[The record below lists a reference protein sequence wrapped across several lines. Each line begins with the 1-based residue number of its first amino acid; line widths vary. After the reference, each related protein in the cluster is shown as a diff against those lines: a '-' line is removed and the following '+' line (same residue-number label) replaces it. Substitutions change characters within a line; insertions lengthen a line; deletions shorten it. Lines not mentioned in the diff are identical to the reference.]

1 MNTVIRARIDERV
14 KEEAAAVLEAIGLT
28 VSDAFRLLMVRTA
41 TEKRLP
47 FEPLVPNEETVAT
60 MLAARRR
67 ESVDVDGAEPVVGE
81 SNAVGERNDGRLRD
95 ALIDLDEVVTDA
107 VEEGFPRPTDDA
119 IQNARRLLIQSY
131 AIAPQRF
138 EVYPTADGEIA
149 LDLPNDRGSVILLCD
164 SRGGALCLVNV
175 NGVRRRAR
183 YSSTTK
189 LPDGFVREA
198 LTELA
203 SY

>member
-41 TEKRLP
+41 AEKRLP
-47 FEPLVPNEETVAT
+47 FEPLVPSEETVAA
-60 MLAARRR
+60 MLAARR
-67 ESVDVDGAEPVVGE
+67 SDLV
-81 SNAVGERNDGRLRD
+81 AVGRPDEGQDHLRA
-95 ALIDLDEVVTDA
+95 ALSDLDEAVTDA
-107 VEEGFPRPTDDA
+107 AEEGFPKPTGDA
-119 IQNARRLLIQSY
+119 IQSARRLLTQLY

-149 LDLPNDRGSVILLCD
+149 LDLPNERGSVILLCD
-164 SRGGALCLVNV
+164 SQGGALCLVNV
-175 NGVRRRAR
+175 NGVQRRAR
-183 YSSTTK
+183 YSTVTS

-198 LTELA
+198 LIELG
-203 SY
+203 S

>member
-47 FEPLVPNEETVAT
+47 FEPLVPSEETVAA
-60 MLAARRR
+60 MLAARRADAGAVGR
-67 ESVDVDGAEPVVGE
+67 PGELTAEP
-81 SNAVGERNDGRLRD
+81 NAADAECQDPLRA
-95 ALIDLDEVVTDA
+95 ALSDLDEAVTDA
-107 VEEGFPRPTDDA
+107 AEEGFPRPTDEA
-119 IQNARRLLIQSY
+119 IQSARRLLTQMY

-149 LDLPNDRGSVILLCD
+149 LDLPHERGSVILLCD
-164 SRGGALCLVNV
+164 SRGGALCLVNA
-175 NGVRRRAR
+175 NGVQRRAR
-183 YSSTTK
+183 YSTATS

-198 LTELA
+198 LIELG
-203 SY
+203 S

>member
-41 TEKRLP
+41 AEKRLP
-47 FEPLVPNEETVAT
+47 FEPLVPSEETVAA
-60 MLAARRR
+60 MLAARRADL
-67 ESVDVDGAEPVVGE
+67 V
-81 SNAVGERNDGRLRD
+81 AVGRPHEDQDRLRA
-95 ALIDLDEVVTDA
+95 ALSDLDEAVTDA
-107 VEEGFPRPTDDA
+107 AEEGFPKPTGDA
-119 IQNARRLLIQSY
+119 IQSARLLLTQMY

-149 LDLPNDRGSVILLCD
+149 LDLPSERGSVILLCD
-164 SRGGALCLVNV
+164 SRGGALCLVNA
-175 NGVRRRAR
+175 NGIQRRAR
-183 YSSTTK
+183 YSTVTG

-198 LTELA
+198 LIELG
-203 SY
+203 S

>member
-47 FEPLVPNEETVAT
+47 FEPLVPSEETVAA
-60 MLAARRR
+60 MLAARRAD
-67 ESVDVDGAEPVVGE
+67 SVAVGRPGELTAEPNATDEE
-81 SNAVGERNDGRLRD
+81 SQDPLRA
-95 ALIDLDEVVTDA
+95 ALSDLDEAVTDA
-107 VEEGFPRPTDDA
+107 AEEGFPRPTDDA
-119 IQNARRLLIQSY
+119 IQSATRLLTQMY

-149 LDLPNDRGSVILLCD
+149 LDLPHERGSVILLCD
-164 SRGGALCLVNV
+164 SRGGALCLVNA
-175 NGVRRRAR
+175 NGVQRRAR
-183 YSSTTK
+183 YSTATS

-198 LTELA
+198 LIELGT
-203 SY
+203 

>member
-47 FEPLVPNEETVAT
+47 FEPLVPSEETVVA
-60 MLAARRR
+60 MLASRRA
-67 ESVDVDGAEPVVGE
+67 EFAAVDRPEELTTEPSADDDE
-81 SNAVGERNDGRLRD
+81 DQDRLRA
-95 ALIDLDEVVTDA
+95 ALSDLDEAVTDA
-107 VEEGFPRPTDDA
+107 AEEGFPRPTDDA
-119 IQNARRLLIQSY
+119 IQSARRLLTQMY

-149 LDLPNDRGSVILLCD
+149 LDLPNERGSVILLCD
-164 SRGGALCLVNV
+164 PRGGALCLVNA
-175 NGVRRRAR
+175 NGVQRRAR
-183 YSSTTK
+183 YSTATS

-198 LTELA
+198 LIELGF
-203 SY
+203 

>member
-47 FEPLVPNEETVAT
+47 FEPLVPSEETVAA
-60 MLAARRR
+60 MLAARRAD
-67 ESVDVDGAEPVVGE
+67 SVAAGRPGELTAEPNAADEE
-81 SNAVGERNDGRLRD
+81 SQVPLRA
-95 ALIDLDEVVTDA
+95 ALSDLDEAVTDA
-107 VEEGFPRPTDDA
+107 AEEGFPRPTDDA
-119 IQNARRLLIQSY
+119 IQSARRLLTQMY

-149 LDLPNDRGSVILLCD
+149 LDLPHERGSVILLCD
-164 SRGGALCLVNV
+164 SRGGALCLVNA
-175 NGVRRRAR
+175 NGVQRRAR
-183 YSSTTK
+183 YSTATS

-198 LTELA
+198 LTELGF
-203 SY
+203 

>member
-47 FEPLVPNEETVAT
+47 FEPLIPSEETVAA
-60 MLAARRR
+60 MLAARR
-67 ESVDVDGAEPVVGE
+67 VDWVATGRPEKLTAGPHAADDE
-81 SNAVGERNDGRLRD
+81 DQDRLRA
-95 ALIDLDEVVTDA
+95 ALSDLDEAVTDA
-107 VEEGFPRPTDDA
+107 AEEGFPRPTRDA
-119 IQNARRLLIQSY
+119 IQSARRLLTQMY

-149 LDLPNDRGSVILLCD
+149 LDLPNERGSVILLCD
-164 SRGGALCLVNV
+164 SRGGALCLVNA
-175 NGVRRRAR
+175 NGVQRRAR
-183 YSSTTK
+183 YSTAAS

-198 LTELA
+198 LIEVG
-203 SY
+203 S

>member
-47 FEPLVPNEETVAT
+47 FEPLVPSEETVAA
-60 MLAARRR
+60 MLAARRAD
-67 ESVDVDGAEPVVGE
+67 SVAAGRPGELTAEPNAADEE
-81 SNAVGERNDGRLRD
+81 SQVPLRA
-95 ALIDLDEVVTDA
+95 ALSDLDEAVTDA
-107 VEEGFPRPTDDA
+107 AEEGFPRPTDDA
-119 IQNARRLLIQSY
+119 IQSARRLLTQMY

-149 LDLPNDRGSVILLCD
+149 LDLPHERGSVILLCD
-164 SRGGALCLVNV
+164 SRGGALCLVNA
-175 NGVRRRAR
+175 NGVQRRAR
-183 YSSTTK
+183 YSTATS

-198 LTELA
+198 LIELG
-203 SY
+203 S

>member
-47 FEPLVPNEETVAT
+47 FEPLVPSEETVAA
-60 MLAARRR
+60 MLAARRADAVAVGR
-67 ESVDVDGAEPVVGE
+67 PGELTAEPNAADDE
-81 SNAVGERNDGRLRD
+81 SQDPLRA
-95 ALIDLDEVVTDA
+95 ALSDLDEAVTDA
-107 VEEGFPRPTDDA
+107 KEEGFPRPNDDA
-119 IQNARRLLIQSY
+119 IQSARRLLTQMF

-149 LDLPNDRGSVILLCD
+149 LDLPHERGSVILLCD
-164 SRGGALCLVNV
+164 SRGGALCLVNA
-175 NGVRRRAR
+175 NGVQRRAR
-183 YSSTTK
+183 YSTATS

-198 LTELA
+198 LIELG
-203 SY
+203 S

>member
-47 FEPLVPNEETVAT
+47 FEPLVPSEETVAARI
-60 MLAARRR
+60 AAGRADLGAVGRPEER
-67 ESVDVDGAEPVVGE
+67 TAEP
-81 SNAVGERNDGRLRD
+81 NADDENPDRLRA
-95 ALIDLDEVVTDA
+95 ALSDLDEAVTDA
-107 VEEGFPRPTDDA
+107 AEEGFPRPSRDA
-119 IQNARRLLIQSY
+119 IQSARRLLTQMY

-149 LDLPNDRGSVILLCD
+149 LDLPNERGSVILLCD
-164 SRGGALCLVNV
+164 SRGGALCLVNA
-175 NGVRRRAR
+175 NGVQRRAR
-183 YSSTTK
+183 YSTATS

-198 LTELA
+198 LIELG
-203 SY
+203 S

>member
-1 MNTVIRARIDERV
+1 MNTVVRARIDERI

-47 FEPLVPNEETVAT
+47 FEPLVPSEETVAV
-60 MLAARRR
+60 MLAARRADLGAVGR
-67 ESVDVDGAEPVVGE
+67 PEELTAEP
-81 SNAVGERNDGRLRD
+81 NAADDENQDRLRA
-95 ALIDLDEVVTDA
+95 ALSDLDGVVTDA
-107 VEEGFPRPTDDA
+107 AEEGFPTPTGAA
-119 IQNARRLLIQSY
+119 IQSARRLLTQMY

-149 LDLPNDRGSVILLCD
+149 LDLPNARGSVILLCD
-164 SRGGALCLVNV
+164 SRGGALCLVNA
-175 NGVRRRAR
+175 NGVQRRAR
-183 YSSTTK
+183 YSTATS

-198 LTELA
+198 LIELG
-203 SY
+203 S

>member
-41 TEKRLP
+41 AERRLP
-47 FEPLVPNEETVAT
+47 FEPLVPSEKAVAA
-60 MLAARRR
+60 MLAARR
-67 ESVDVDGAEPVVGE
+67 AEVVE
-81 SNAVGERNDGRLRD
+81 PSTADDEDQDRLRA
-95 ALIDLDEVVTDA
+95 ALSDLDEAVTDA
-107 VEEGFPRPTDDA
+107 AEEGFPRPTDDA
-119 IQNARRLLIQSY
+119 IQSARRLLTQMY

-149 LDLPNDRGSVILLCD
+149 LDLPNERGSVILLCD
-164 SRGGALCLVNV
+164 SRGGALCLVNA
-175 NGVRRRAR
+175 NGVQRRAR
-183 YSSTTK
+183 YSTATS

-198 LTELA
+198 FTELGL
-203 SY
+203 

>member
-47 FEPLVPNEETVAT
+47 FEPLVPSEETVAA
-60 MLAARRR
+60 MLAARRAD
-67 ESVDVDGAEPVVGE
+67 SVAVGRPGELTAEPNATDEE
-81 SNAVGERNDGRLRD
+81 SQDPLRA
-95 ALIDLDEVVTDA
+95 ALSDLDEAVTDA
-107 VEEGFPRPTDDA
+107 AEEGLPRPTDDA
-119 IQNARRLLIQSY
+119 IQSARRLLTQMY

-149 LDLPNDRGSVILLCD
+149 LDLPHERGSVILLCD
-164 SRGGALCLVNV
+164 SRGGALCLVNA
-175 NGVRRRAR
+175 NGVQRRAR
-183 YSSTTK
+183 YSTATS

-198 LTELA
+198 LIELG
-203 SY
+203 S